1 MSQLILTAVGPDRPG
16 IVGQLTAHLHA
27 AGANLLDSRMVNL
40 RGEFA
45 MMILLEA
52 PDATA
57 DKLARDLAAL
67 GQSMNLR
74 LTATPQISSQ
84 SAAFKAAPG
93 MPFKLRTYSMDQPGI
108 VARLTSVLRN
118 LGVNI
123 EELSATQ
130 QSAPFAGSP
139 LFQTEMRLTVPPT
152 VPLGKLRAELEAV
165 GNELNCDVDL
175 DPA

>member
-1 MSQLILTAVGPDRPG
+1 MPQLILTAVGPDRPG
-16 IVGQLTAHLHA
+16 IVGELTAHLHA

-45 MMILLEA
+45 MMILLEGA
-52 PDATA
+52 ESAIEKLRRELPAT
-57 DKLARDLAAL
+57 
-67 GQSMNLR
+67 GESMRLR
-74 LTATPQISSQ
+74 ISATPQDATPAKPI
-84 SAAFKAAPG
+84 AG
-93 MPFKLRTYSMDQPGI
+93 MRYILKTYSMDQPGI
-108 VARLTSVLRN
+108 VARISSVLRG

-123 EELSATQ
+123 EELEARQ
-130 QSAPFAGSP
+130 ESAPFAGSP

-152 VPLGKLRAELEAV
+152 VPLGQLRSQLEAV